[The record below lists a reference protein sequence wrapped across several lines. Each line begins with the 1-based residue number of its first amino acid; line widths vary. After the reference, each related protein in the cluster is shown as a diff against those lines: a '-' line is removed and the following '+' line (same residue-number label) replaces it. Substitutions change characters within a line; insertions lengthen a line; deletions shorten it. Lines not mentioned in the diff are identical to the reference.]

1 MGSGNAHTCGPTHAL
16 GNHLTVRKLRNGLVD
31 RPHSFRVLEGN
42 CGTVDQVLGGI
53 RQMYGSMTLV
63 KNQPPIDQ
71 FQDSRS
77 GNGQI

>member
-1 MGSGNAHTCGPTHAL
+1 M
-16 GNHLTVRKLRNGLVD
+16 D

-42 CGTVDQVLGGI
+42 RGTVDQVLRGI
-53 RQMYGSMTLV
+53 RQMCGSMTLV

-71 FQDSRS
+71 FQDSRG